1 MDANGVKIIR
11 GYDAS
16 DGALG
21 AIAEAERGAH
31 DFGHDEGVDE
41 GAAFLQVEDVGPGDI
56 GRASF
61 TASSSRD
68 CEESFLVNHKG
79 VGAEENSFDPTED
92 GGIGANSKSEAEDGE
107 DGKAGAAAENAEADA
122 EVLPQA
128 VKAQRKPNTARV
140 FAGKRGCAHA
150 TVGGV
155 TVAGFL
161 LEHLAVEVHFL
172 GEFGGLSALAEKVED
187 AAN

>member
-68 CEESFLVNHKG
+68 CEESFLASDQR
-79 VGAEENSFDPTED
+79 VGTEEYSFDPTED
-92 GGIGANSKSEAEDGE
+92 GGIGTDSQSEAEDGQ
-107 DGKAGAAAENAEADA
+107 DRKAGTAAEHAEVDA
-122 EVLPQA
+122 EVLP
-128 VKAQRKPNTARV
+128 
-140 FAGKRGCAHA
+140 
-150 TVGGV
+150 
-155 TVAGFL
+155 
-161 LEHLAVEVHFL
+161 
-172 GEFGGLSALAEKVED
+172 
-187 AAN
+187 